1 MPSIDRD
8 TLFAAVAAA
17 RANGLKTVVHVEGWH
32 LVRDAVEA
40 GASAIT
46 HTPTEPMPE
55 DLAGLMAARNV
66 ASIPT
71 LTAHTDFR
79 LFVTEPAVLDDPMA
93 RALATPAVITPFRST
108 ALIAQFAARR
118 AELDARAALAYA
130 AVKAM
135 ADAGV
140 TILTGTDSGLPGTIQ
155 GYSMHR
161 ELMKLVEAGL
171 SPWQALAAGTTEAGA
186 FLGRQYGVTPG
197 SEANLLVLDGS
208 PLEDIRNTQ
217 RIAYVIHHGAIVNR
231 DALLESEL
239 AGLRR

>member
-1 MPSIDRD
+1 
-8 TLFAAVAAA
+8 
-17 RANGLKTVVHVEGWH
+17 
-32 LVRDAVEA
+32 
-40 GASAIT
+40 
-46 HTPTEPMPE
+46 
-55 DLAGLMAARNV
+55 
-66 ASIPT
+66 
-71 LTAHTDFR
+71 
-79 LFVTEPAVLDDPMA
+79 
-93 RALATPAVITPFRST
+93 
-108 ALIAQFAARR
+108 
-118 AELDARAALAYA
+118 
-130 AVKAM
+130 VKAM